1 MDPYLSSCL
10 LLMAIMSTLVSYI
23 YGSSV
28 GIQVRKTK
36 IWPSLALEVTLGKF
50 SFSQVKKHI
59 SAHNF
64 CNGQKF
70 QCSISGP
77 KYWCAVI
84 WCRVRTSGDRMYCYF
99 LDCKI
104 CSVVAMHELRWL
116 NASCHC
122 INRLNHGIVSCLDIF
137 LLEHPIANE
146 IWP

>member
-84 WCRVRTSGDRMYCYF
+84 WCRVRTSGDRMY
-99 LDCKI
+99 LLT
-104 CSVVAMHELRWL
+104 LRL
-116 NASCHC
+116 FCQNQRYKMNLKLEKLIHFRA
-122 INRLNHGIVSCLDIF
+122 RLHLVPDTATLQLF
-137 LLEHPIANE
+137 AL
-146 IWP
+146 

>member
-77 KYWCAVI
+77 KYQCAVI
-84 WCRVRTSGDRMYCYF
+84 WCRVRTSGDRMQMVNRKVEEMVILMLPCANHAATKSAFKLSPNAQF
-99 LDCKI
+99 LIFFIEPHVFKNS
-104 CSVVAMHELRWL
+104 SV
-116 NASCHC
+116 
-122 INRLNHGIVSCLDIF
+122 
-137 LLEHPIANE
+137 
-146 IWP
+146 

>member
-84 WCRVRTSGDRMYCYF
+84 WCRVRTSGDRMYQTLQKGFWCKF
-99 LDCKI
+99 RPKI
-104 CSVVAMHELRWL
+104 CNLLHTR
-116 NASCHC
+116 
-122 INRLNHGIVSCLDIF
+122 RF
-137 LLEHPIANE
+137 LKLVTDQAKQVKH
-146 IWP
+146 

>member
-84 WCRVRTSGDRMYCYF
+84 WCRVRTSGDRMYQRVSWFIIMCPGLPSCSSTHFTNF
-99 LDCKI
+99 LFTHNLER
-104 CSVVAMHELRWL
+104 S
-116 NASCHC
+116 
-122 INRLNHGIVSCLDIF
+122 DIA
-137 LLEHPIANE
+137 LLVT
-146 IWP
+146 